1 MLWEGVKHIS
11 GIANPHIQ
19 DPRIANPLGR
29 EQHRIRQSLVLPSY
43 EKMAISNT
51 ILCPRPWLNG
61 PTMVHTTR
69 GRKDWLVI

>member
-29 EQHRIRQSLVLPSY
+29 GQHRKRQSLVLPSY
-43 EKMAISNT
+43 EKMAFPNSIF
-51 ILCPRPWLNG
+51 CP
-61 PTMVHTTR
+61 
-69 GRKDWLVI
+69 